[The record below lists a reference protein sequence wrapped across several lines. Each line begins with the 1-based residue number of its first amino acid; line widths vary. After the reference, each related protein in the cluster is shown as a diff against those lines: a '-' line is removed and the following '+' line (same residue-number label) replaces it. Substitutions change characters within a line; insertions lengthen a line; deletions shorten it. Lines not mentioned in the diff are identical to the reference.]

1 MNFYCAKIAHFFKRG
16 TNLMKTNL
24 ITTTLLLSASAFVQ
38 AETKT
43 ELEPINV
50 YSAYATPVNQDQ
62 TASSVTVL
70 TEKDFATRNATYVS
84 DVLKTVPG
92 VAMGATGGRGA
103 VTSLFLRG
111 AESNH
116 TVVVIDGVKMNPVND
131 GFDFG
136 GLTLSNIERI
146 EVLRGE
152 QSALWGSDA
161 IGGVVYITTKSG
173 LYKEKPL
180 NIDFDLGL
188 GSHRTRDASATI
200 SGYQGGFYYALHGDS
215 HRTAGIS
222 VLSKDKFNY
231 KALDGTSIPTGGAI
245 ERDGFHRDNG
255 SLRLGYDDNNKGVE
269 VLASHSSQTTK
280 NDTSLLSE
288 ARDKDFFRTRESTLK
303 LSGYTGNDQDLFK
316 HKASVSHIKNDYDYV
331 STSPYTRDWKKL
343 NANYQLD
350 INFDRKGYLK
360 QGISVLGEYQ
370 KSHYEAQSS
379 YSTFKEQKLIE
390 KSISTEYR
398 LFTEDDHSLS
408 LSGRFTD
415 NEQFKNTFTGRLA
428 GAYRLSPNFKV
439 HTSLGTAVHNPTF
452 TELYGYG
459 ESTYG
464 TPTVWLANP
473 DLRAEKSR
481 GGELGL
487 LMETTDKRYSF
498 DLTYFSQIVDDFI
511 GSEKIA
517 ANLSRSKN
525 LEGKTKVK
533 GIEITYKGKI
543 ADNLISYA
551 NYTYTNIKNGES
563 KRGANGKTL
572 DRRPKHTANVGLA
585 YQISEKLG
593 SDVNISYV
601 GKRLDTYWG
610 TWPSKR
616 VEMPS
621 YTLVNLGV
629 NYQLIPNLNIYANLN
644 NVFNKKYES
653 AIEYGQDGRNVYVGL
668 KGSF

>member
-1 MNFYCAKIAHFFKRG
+1 M
-16 TNLMKTNL
+16 
-24 ITTTLLLSASAFVQ
+24 ITSAILLAIPALAA
-38 AETKT
+38 AEEK
-43 ELEPINV
+43 EIQLEPIHV

-70 TEKDFATRNATYVS
+70 TEKDFSERNATYVS

-92 VAMGATGGRGA
+92 VAMGANGGRGA

-200 SGYQGGFYYALHGDS
+200 SGYQNGFYYALHGDS
-215 HRTAGIS
+215 HRTTGIS

-231 KALDGTSIPTGGAI
+231 RALDGTSIQTGGAI

-255 SLRLGYDDNNKGVE
+255 SLRLGYDDNNKGIE

-280 NDTSLLSE
+280 NDTSLFSE
-288 ARDKDFFRTRESTLK
+288 ATDKDFFRTRETTLK
-303 LSGYTGNDQDLFK
+303 LSGYVGNDQELFK
-316 HKASVSHIKNDYDYV
+316 HKTSVSHIKNDYDYV

-350 INFDRKGYLK
+350 INFDREGYLK
-360 QGISVLGEYQ
+360 QGVSILSEYQ

-390 KSISTEYR
+390 KSIATEYR

-415 NEQFKNTFTGRLA
+415 SDNFKNTFTSRIA
-428 GAYRLSPNFKV
+428 GAYRLSENVKAHASF
-439 HTSLGTAVHNPTF
+439 GTAVHNPTF

-473 DLRAEKSR
+473 DLKAEKSR

-498 DLTYFSQIVDDFI
+498 DLTYFSRIVDDFI

-585 YQISEKLG
+585 YQITEKLG
-593 SDVNISYV
+593 SDVNISYI

-610 TWPSKR
+610 TYPSKR

-621 YTLVNLGV
+621 YTLVNLGI
-629 NYQLIPNLNIYANLN
+629 NYQLLPNLNIYANLN
-644 NVFNKKYES
+644 NLFNKKYET
-653 AIEYGQDGRNVYVGL
+653 AVEYGQDGRNIYVGL

>member
-1 MNFYCAKIAHFFKRG
+1 
-16 TNLMKTNL
+16 MKTNL
-24 ITTTLLLSASAFVQ
+24 ITTALLLSASAFVQ

-70 TEKDFATRNATYVS
+70 TEKDFAERNATYVS

-303 LSGYTGNDQDLFK
+303 LSGYTGNNQDLFK

-350 INFDRKGYLK
+350 INFDREGYLK
-360 QGISVLGEYQ
+360 QGVSVLGEYQ

-498 DLTYFSQIVDDFI
+498 DLTYFSRIVDDFI

-585 YQISEKLG
+585 YQITEKLG

-644 NVFNKKYES
+644 NVFNKKYEN

>member
-1 MNFYCAKIAHFFKRG
+1 
-16 TNLMKTNL
+16 MKTNL
-24 ITTTLLLSASAFVQ
+24 ITTALLLSASAFVQ

-50 YSAYATPVNQDQ
+50 YSASATPMSLHQ

-70 TEKDFATRNATYVS
+70 TEKDFTERNATYVS

-288 ARDKDFFRTRESTLK
+288 ATDKDFFRTRETIFK
-303 LSGYTGNDQDLFK
+303 LSGYVGNDQELFK

-350 INFDRKGYLK
+350 INFDREGYLK

-390 KSISTEYR
+390 KSIATEYR

-439 HTSLGTAVHNPTF
+439 HASLGTAVHNPTF

-473 DLRAEKSR
+473 DLKAEKSR

-498 DLTYFSQIVDDFI
+498 DLTYFSRIVDDFI

-543 ADNLISYA
+543 ADNLTSYA

-563 KRGANGKTL
+563 KLGANGKTL
-572 DRRPKHTANVGLA
+572 DRRPKHTANIGLV
-585 YQISEKLG
+585 YQITEKLG
-593 SDVNISYV
+593 SDVNISYI

-610 TWPSKR
+610 TYPSKR

-621 YTLVNLGV
+621 YTLVNLGI
-629 NYQLIPNLNIYANLN
+629 NYQLLPNLNIYANLN
-644 NVFNKKYES
+644 NLFDKKYET
-653 AIEYGQDGRNVYVGL
+653 AVEYGQDGRNVYVGL

>member
-1 MNFYCAKIAHFFKRG
+1 
-16 TNLMKTNL
+16 MKKNV
-24 ITTTLLLSASAFVQ
+24 ITSAILLAIPALAA
-38 AETKT
+38 AEEK
-43 ELEPINV
+43 EIQLEPIHV

-70 TEKDFATRNATYVS
+70 TEKDFLERNATYVS

-92 VAMGATGGRGA
+92 VAMGATGGHGA

-180 NIDFDLGL
+180 NIDFDLGF

-200 SGYQGGFYYALHGDS
+200 SGYQNGFYYALHGDS
-215 HRTAGIS
+215 HRTTGIS

-231 KALDGTSIPTGGAI
+231 RALDGTSIQTGGAI

-255 SLRLGYDDNNKGVE
+255 SLRLGYDDNNKGIE

-280 NDTSLLSE
+280 NDTSLFSE
-288 ARDKDFFRTRESTLK
+288 ATDKDFFRTRETTLK
-303 LSGYTGNDQDLFK
+303 LSGYVGNDQELFK
-316 HKASVSHIKNDYDYV
+316 HKTSVSHIKNDYDYV

-350 INFDRKGYLK
+350 INFDREGYLK

-390 KSISTEYR
+390 KSIATEYR

-415 NEQFKNTFTGRLA
+415 SDNFKNTFTSRIA
-428 GAYRLSPNFKV
+428 GAYRLSENVKAHASF
-439 HTSLGTAVHNPTF
+439 GTAVHNPTF

-473 DLRAEKSR
+473 DLKAEKSR

-498 DLTYFSQIVDDFI
+498 DLTYFSRIVDDFI

-572 DRRPKHTANVGLA
+572 DRRPKHTVNVGLA
-585 YQISEKLG
+585 YQITEKLG
-593 SDVNISYV
+593 SDVNISYI

-610 TWPSKR
+610 TYPSKR

-621 YTLVNLGV
+621 YTLVNLGI
-629 NYQLIPNLNIYANLN
+629 NYQLLPNLNIYANLN
-644 NVFNKKYES
+644 NLFDKKYET
-653 AIEYGQDGRNVYVGL
+653 AVEYGQDGRNIYVGL

>member
-1 MNFYCAKIAHFFKRG
+1 
-16 TNLMKTNL
+16 MKKNV
-24 ITTTLLLSASAFVQ
+24 ITSAILLAIPALAA
-38 AETKT
+38 AEEK
-43 ELEPINV
+43 EIQLEPIHV

-70 TEKDFATRNATYVS
+70 TEKDFLERNATYVS

-180 NIDFDLGL
+180 NIDFDLGF

-200 SGYQGGFYYALHGDS
+200 SGYQNGFYYALHGDS
-215 HRTAGIS
+215 HRTTGIS

-231 KALDGTSIPTGGAI
+231 RALDGTSIQTGGAI

-255 SLRLGYDDNNKGVE
+255 SLRLGYDDNNKGIE

-280 NDTSLLSE
+280 NDTSLFSE
-288 ARDKDFFRTRESTLK
+288 ATDKDFFRTRETTLK
-303 LSGYTGNDQDLFK
+303 LSGYVGNDQELFK
-316 HKASVSHIKNDYDYV
+316 HKASISHIKNDYDYV

-350 INFDRKGYLK
+350 INFDREGYLK

-390 KSISTEYR
+390 KSITTEYR

-415 NEQFKNTFTGRLA
+415 SDNFKNTFTSRIA
-428 GAYRLSPNFKV
+428 GAYRLSENVKAHASF
-439 HTSLGTAVHNPTF
+439 GTAVHNPTF

-473 DLRAEKSR
+473 DLKAEKSR

-498 DLTYFSQIVDDFI
+498 DLTYFSRIVDDFI

-572 DRRPKHTANVGLA
+572 DRRPKHTVNVGLA
-585 YQISEKLG
+585 YQITEKLG
-593 SDVNISYV
+593 SDVNISYI

-610 TWPSKR
+610 TYPSKR

-621 YTLVNLGV
+621 YTLVNLGI
-629 NYQLIPNLNIYANLN
+629 NYQLLPNLNIYANLN
-644 NVFNKKYES
+644 NLFDKKYET
-653 AIEYGQDGRNVYVGL
+653 AVEYGQDGRNIYVGL

>member
-1 MNFYCAKIAHFFKRG
+1 
-16 TNLMKTNL
+16 MKTNL
-24 ITTTLLLSASAFVQ
+24 ITTALLLSASAFVQ

-70 TEKDFATRNATYVS
+70 TEKDFAQRNVTYVS

-288 ARDKDFFRTRESTLK
+288 ATDKDFFRTRESTLK
-303 LSGYTGNDQDLFK
+303 LSGYTGNNQDLFK

-350 INFDRKGYLK
+350 INFDREGYLK
-360 QGISVLGEYQ
+360 QGVSVLGEYQ

-415 NEQFKNTFTGRLA
+415 NKQFKNTFTGRLA

-498 DLTYFSQIVDDFI
+498 DLTYFSRIVDDFI

-585 YQISEKLG
+585 YQITEKLG

-644 NVFNKKYES
+644 NVFNKKYEN

>member
-1 MNFYCAKIAHFFKRG
+1 
-16 TNLMKTNL
+16 MKKNV
-24 ITTTLLLSASAFVQ
+24 ITSAILLAIPALAV
-38 AETKT
+38 AEEK
-43 ELEPINV
+43 EIQLEPIHV

-70 TEKDFATRNATYVS
+70 TEKDFLERNATYVS

-92 VAMGATGGRGA
+92 VAMGATGGHGA

-180 NIDFDLGL
+180 NIDFDLGF

-200 SGYQGGFYYALHGDS
+200 SGYQNGFYYALHGDS
-215 HRTAGIS
+215 HRTTGIS

-231 KALDGTSIPTGGAI
+231 RALDGTSIQTGGAI

-255 SLRLGYDDNNKGVE
+255 SLRLGYDDNNKGIE

-280 NDTSLLSE
+280 NDTSLFSE
-288 ARDKDFFRTRESTLK
+288 ATDKDFFRTRETTLK
-303 LSGYTGNDQDLFK
+303 LSGYVGNDQELFK
-316 HKASVSHIKNDYDYV
+316 HKTSVSHIKNDYDYV

-350 INFDRKGYLK
+350 INFDREGYLK

-390 KSISTEYR
+390 KSIATEYR

-415 NEQFKNTFTGRLA
+415 SDNFKNTFTSRIA
-428 GAYRLSPNFKV
+428 GAYRLSENVKAHASF
-439 HTSLGTAVHNPTF
+439 GTAVHNPTF

-473 DLRAEKSR
+473 DLKAEKSR

-498 DLTYFSQIVDDFI
+498 DLTYFSRIVDDFI

-572 DRRPKHTANVGLA
+572 DRRPKHTVNVGLA
-585 YQISEKLG
+585 YQITEKLG
-593 SDVNISYV
+593 SDVNISYI

-610 TWPSKR
+610 TYPSKR

-621 YTLVNLGV
+621 YTLVNLGI
-629 NYQLIPNLNIYANLN
+629 NYQLLPNLNIYANLN
-644 NVFNKKYES
+644 NLFDKKYET
-653 AIEYGQDGRNVYVGL
+653 AVEYGQDGRNIYVGL

>member
-1 MNFYCAKIAHFFKRG
+1 MNFYCAKIVHFSKRG

-24 ITTTLLLSASAFVQ
+24 ITTALLLSASAFVQ

-50 YSAYATPVNQDQ
+50 YSASATPMSLHQ

-70 TEKDFATRNATYVS
+70 TEKDFTERNATYVS

-303 LSGYTGNDQDLFK
+303 LSGYAGNDQDLFK

-350 INFDRKGYLK
+350 INFDREGYLK

-390 KSISTEYR
+390 KSIATEYR

-473 DLRAEKSR
+473 DLKAEKSR

-498 DLTYFSQIVDDFI
+498 DLTYFSRIVDDFI

-585 YQISEKLG
+585 YQITEKLG

-644 NVFNKKYES
+644 NVFNKKYEN

>member
-1 MNFYCAKIAHFFKRG
+1 
-16 TNLMKTNL
+16 MKKNV
-24 ITTTLLLSASAFVQ
+24 ITSAILLAIPALVA
-38 AETKT
+38 AEEK
-43 ELEPINV
+43 EIQLEPIHV

-70 TEKDFATRNATYVS
+70 TEKDFSERNATYVS

-92 VAMGATGGRGA
+92 VAMGANGGRGA

-200 SGYQGGFYYALHGDS
+200 SGYQNGFYYALHGDS
-215 HRTAGIS
+215 HRTTGIS

-231 KALDGTSIPTGGAI
+231 RALDGTSIQTGGAI

-255 SLRLGYDDNNKGVE
+255 SLRLGYDDNNKGIE

-280 NDTSLLSE
+280 NDTSLFSE
-288 ARDKDFFRTRESTLK
+288 ATDKDFFRTRETTLK
-303 LSGYTGNDQDLFK
+303 LSGYVGNDQELFK
-316 HKASVSHIKNDYDYV
+316 HKTSVSHIKNDYDYV

-350 INFDRKGYLK
+350 INFDREGYLK

-390 KSISTEYR
+390 KSIATEYR

-415 NEQFKNTFTGRLA
+415 SDNFKNTFTSRIA
-428 GAYRLSPNFKV
+428 GAYRLSENVKAHASF
-439 HTSLGTAVHNPTF
+439 GTAVHNPTF

-473 DLRAEKSR
+473 DLKAEKSR

-498 DLTYFSQIVDDFI
+498 DLTYFSRIVDDFI

-585 YQISEKLG
+585 YQITEKLG
-593 SDVNISYV
+593 SDVNISYI

-610 TWPSKR
+610 TYPSKR

-621 YTLVNLGV
+621 YTLVNLGI
-629 NYQLIPNLNIYANLN
+629 NYQLLPNLNIYANLN
-644 NVFNKKYES
+644 NLFNKKYET
-653 AIEYGQDGRNVYVGL
+653 AVEYGQDGRNIYVGL

>member
-1 MNFYCAKIAHFFKRG
+1 M
-16 TNLMKTNL
+16 
-24 ITTTLLLSASAFVQ
+24 ITSAILLAIPALVA
-38 AETKT
+38 AEEK
-43 ELEPINV
+43 EIQLEPIHV

-70 TEKDFATRNATYVS
+70 TEKDFSERNATYVS

-92 VAMGATGGRGA
+92 VAMGANGGRGA

-200 SGYQGGFYYALHGDS
+200 SGYQNGFYYALHGDS
-215 HRTAGIS
+215 HRTTGIS

-231 KALDGTSIPTGGAI
+231 RALDGTSIQTGGAI

-255 SLRLGYDDNNKGVE
+255 SLRLGYDDNNKGIE

-280 NDTSLLSE
+280 NDTSLFSE
-288 ARDKDFFRTRESTLK
+288 ATDKDFFRTRETTLK
-303 LSGYTGNDQDLFK
+303 LSGYVGNDQELFK
-316 HKASVSHIKNDYDYV
+316 HKTSVSHIKNDYDYV

-350 INFDRKGYLK
+350 INFDREGYLK
-360 QGISVLGEYQ
+360 QGVSILSEYQ

-390 KSISTEYR
+390 KSIATEYR

-415 NEQFKNTFTGRLA
+415 SDNFKNTFTSRIA
-428 GAYRLSPNFKV
+428 GAYRLSENVKAHASF
-439 HTSLGTAVHNPTF
+439 GTAVHNPTF

-473 DLRAEKSR
+473 DLKAEKSR

-498 DLTYFSQIVDDFI
+498 DLTYFSRIVDDFI

-585 YQISEKLG
+585 YQITEKLG
-593 SDVNISYV
+593 SDVNISYI

-610 TWPSKR
+610 TYPSKR

-621 YTLVNLGV
+621 YTLVNLGI
-629 NYQLIPNLNIYANLN
+629 NYQLLPNLNIYANLN
-644 NVFNKKYES
+644 NLFNKKYET
-653 AIEYGQDGRNVYVGL
+653 AVEYGQDGRNIYVGL

>member
-1 MNFYCAKIAHFFKRG
+1 
-16 TNLMKTNL
+16 MKKNV
-24 ITTTLLLSASAFVQ
+24 ITSAILLAIPALAA
-38 AETKT
+38 AEEK
-43 ELEPINV
+43 EIQLEPIHV

-70 TEKDFATRNATYVS
+70 TEKDFSERNATYVS

-146 EVLRGE
+146 EVLQGE

-173 LYKEKPL
+173 LYKDKPF

-200 SGYQGGFYYALHGDS
+200 SGYQSGFYYALHGDS
-215 HRTAGIS
+215 HRTTGIS

-231 KALDGTSIPTGGAI
+231 RALDGTSIQTGGAI

-280 NDTSLLSE
+280 NDTSLFSE
-288 ARDKDFFRTRESTLK
+288 ATDKDFFRTRETTLK
-303 LSGYTGNDQDLFK
+303 LSGYVGNNQELFK

-350 INFDRKGYLK
+350 INFDREGYLK

-390 KSISTEYR
+390 KSIATEYR

-415 NEQFKNTFTGRLA
+415 NKQFKNTFTGRLA

-452 TELYGYG
+452 TELYGY
-459 ESTYG
+459 SAT
-464 TPTVWLANP
+464 WLGNLSLKP
-473 DLRAEKSR
+473 EKSR

-487 LMETTDKRYSF
+487 LMVTNDKQHTF
-498 DLTYFSQIVDDFI
+498 DVTYFARIIDNFI
-511 GSEKIA
+511 GSEPVSAGI
-517 ANLSRSKN
+517 SRAVNVK
-525 LEGKTKVK
+525 GKTKVN
-533 GIEITYKGKI
+533 GVEITYRGKI
-543 ADNLISYA
+543 TKDLTSYA
-551 NYTYTNIKNGES
+551 NYTYTHIKNGEI
-563 KRGANGKTL
+563 KRGAEGLSL

-585 YQISEKLG
+585 YQITEKLG

-616 VEMPS
+616 IEMPS

-644 NVFNKKYES
+644 NVFNKKYEN
-653 AIEYGQDGRNVYVGL
+653 AIEYGQEGRNVYVGL